1 MCIFYKIVLVF
12 HLEGKSCVSPFL
24 GALVMNNILFCPDMI
39 PGAFLGFLTALFCFA
54 SGVGAWPFVFC
65 SKRCL
70 LLLTLQ
76 IQYVHLIIWSQV
88 RLLGVWTDWVVA
100 DTQLDM
106 YCCLIFFPTW
116 PVVSCCFFG
125 TGYPEPR
132 VFFVFFWPKCE
143 SWVFRFCWS
152 IALVYLQFH
161 TFKESVRT
169 SQYVFPLDFFFFC
182 VSELAM
188 VYRSLEPR
196 A

>member
-1 MCIFYKIVLVF
+1 MAGDGIDGLDDDLSDLSYMVYIVIYLICPMCIFYKIVLVF

-88 RLLGVWTDWVVA
+88 RLLGVWTD
-100 DTQLDM
+100 
-106 YCCLIFFPTW
+106 
-116 PVVSCCFFG
+116 
-125 TGYPEPR
+125 
-132 VFFVFFWPKCE
+132 
-143 SWVFRFCWS
+143 
-152 IALVYLQFH
+152 
-161 TFKESVRT
+161 
-169 SQYVFPLDFFFFC
+169 
-182 VSELAM
+182 
-188 VYRSLEPR
+188 
-196 A
+196 